1 MSSELIEITTAF
13 SVTIAVLIGLVALIF
28 SVTVG
33 FKKIAEIEN
42 IVGPQGSTIDI
53 QKRAWG
59 GSPVGRWI
67 RIVYLMSFFFWRR
80 IPGHGVKV
88 ASGLGDIDAD
98 VPWQLRR
105 WLVIPMG
112 VFWFSILMMIVGW
125 LIVG

>member
-1 MSSELIEITTAF
+1 MDADLLRVFIALSTYVTVMIGLLALAF
-13 SVTIAVLIGLVALIF
+13 SLSL
-28 SVTVG
+28 G

-80 IPGHGVKV
+80 E
-88 ASGLGDIDAD
+88 
-98 VPWQLRR
+98 LR
-105 WLVIPMG
+105 
-112 VFWFSILMMIVGW
+112 SS
-125 LIVG
+125 